1 MPSGRGLGALLAA
14 ALVFGVV
21 AALVEGPGGVGEV
34 HEVRSA
40 LGNLSTPW
48 LLVGFLAGTR
58 CSTMLSGALV
68 GLAATMAALT
78 GFYLVNALAY
88 DQGAGS
94 TYADLRLV
102 FSANRGY
109 LEGGLVTGLL
119 FGLLGAWWSRR
130 RGLGVSVVVGAL
142 LVAEPLVLVALG
154 VVGPDAVASGESGLP
169 LFVRLV
175 PGWGLTTD
183 RGDVA
188 LGIYA
193 AELVLGL
200 VILLLA
206 VRRSAR
212 GRRPPILS

>member
-14 ALVFGVV
+14 AVVFGVV

-78 GFYLVNALAY
+78 GFYVVNALAY
-88 DQGAGS
+88 EQGAGS

>member
-1 MPSGRGLGALLAA
+1 MPSERGLGALLAA
-14 ALVFGVV
+14 AVVFGVV

-68 GLAATMAALT
+68 GLAATMAALM

-142 LVAEPLVLVALG
+142 LVAVLVALG

>member
-1 MPSGRGLGALLAA
+1 MPSRRGLGALLAA
-14 ALVFGVV
+14 AVVFGVV

-109 LEGGLVTGLL
+109 FEGGLVTGLL

>member
-14 ALVFGVV
+14 AVEFGVD

-175 PGWGLTTD
+175 PGWGITTD